1 MRDGQPRGKKQEQG
15 WVRRRN
21 EHMGNTKRVS
31 EHNTGKKRL
40 GLELEHDTIPPSV
53 HECLL
58 HRRRIF
64 GLAVFDCVR
73 VLFLSCFFFFSWP
86 AGFFVFAAVILRR
99 SLQTSVRSKKAETR

>member
-1 MRDGQPRGKKQEQG
+1 MSDGQPRGKKQEQG

-73 VLFLSCFFFFSWP
+73 VLFLSCFFFFR
-86 AGFFVFAAVILRR
+86 GLLVFLFLLLLYCDVPCKL
-99 SLQTSVRSKKAETR
+99 L